1 MKWTARMAAG
11 AAVAAM
17 AAVAAASLA
26 GCGGEEPGA
35 GTDRLVVCSPHSDE
49 IRAEFSRAFEAWY
62 RRETGRP
69 VAVTW
74 PDPGAGGTYML
85 KRLQDKF
92 SAGRHDVDIVFGGGM
107 IFARMKQLGMLD
119 PYRLPADALAAIPAT
134 AAGQPLYDADFAW
147 YGAAISTFGLIYNKL
162 VIADRGLPEVR
173 DWETMADPRLFGLV
187 GAGDPSRSSSL
198 RKAYDIVL
206 QAYGYEKGMA
216 VLVRMGAN
224 ARQFSG
230 TSSEIPRDCAKGF
243 LAVGPCID
251 FYAYRQMHSEG
262 GGNLGFVAPSGLTVV
277 NCDPVG
283 ILRHAPN
290 RAVAERFVEFVMR
303 PAGQRLWMLP
313 AGTEGGPAEF
323 TLDRLAALPSVY
335 REAADRGVVI
345 PFNPFEAAAADFYS
359 AEVENTRQTVL
370 ADYLRVAL
378 VENHAALARAWKTLI
393 AAGLPED
400 AVRRLTEPLIS
411 ADEMLRLGRETWRP
425 ILVPD
430 DAAAEVRE
438 RLTREEE
445 ARLRAKSDIE
455 TAWSRA
461 FAERYAALGR

>member
-1 MKWTARMAAG
+1 VKQAGMLAA
-11 AAVAAM
+11 
-17 AAVAAASLA
+17 AAVAAAWLA

-35 GTDRLVVCSPHSDE
+35 ETDRLVIYSVHSDE

-62 RRETGRP
+62 REQTGRP

-92 SAGRHDVDIVFGGGM
+92 SAGRYDVDIVFGGGM
-107 IFARMKQLGMLD
+107 IFARMKQLGMLE
-119 PYRLPADALAAIPAT
+119 PYRLPEDVLSAIPPT
-134 AAGQPLYDADFAW
+134 AAGQPLYDKDFAW
-147 YGAAISTFGLIYNKL
+147 YGAAISTFGLIYNKQ
-162 VIADRGLPEVR
+162 VIADKGLPAVR

-206 QAYGYEKGMA
+206 QAYGYKKGTA
-216 VLVRMGAN
+216 ILVRMGAN
-224 ARQFSG
+224 ARQFGS
-230 TSSEIPRDCAKGF
+230 TSAEIPRDCAKGF

-262 GGNLGFVAPSGLTVV
+262 GGNLGFVAPPGLTVV

-283 ILRHAPN
+283 ILKHAPN

-313 AGTEGGPAEF
+313 AGTPGGPAEF
-323 TLDRLAALPSVY
+323 TLDRLAALPGVY
-335 REAADRGVVI
+335 REAAQRGVAI
-345 PFNPFEAAAADFYS
+345 PFNPFQAPPADFYS

-378 VENHAALARAWKTLI
+378 VENHDALVQAWKTLI
-393 AAGLPED
+393 DAGLPED
-400 AVRRLTEPLIS
+400 EVQRLTEPLIP
-411 ADEMLRLGRETWRP
+411 ADEMMRLGREVWRP

-430 DAAAEVRE
+430 DASAEDRE

-445 ARLRAKSDIE
+445 ARLRQKSDIE

-461 FAERYAALGR
+461 FAERYAALAR